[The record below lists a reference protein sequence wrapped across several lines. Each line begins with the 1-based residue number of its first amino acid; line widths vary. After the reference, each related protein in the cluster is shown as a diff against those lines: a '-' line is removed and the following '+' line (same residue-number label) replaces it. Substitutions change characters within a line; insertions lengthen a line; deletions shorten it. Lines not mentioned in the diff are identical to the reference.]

1 MADINNVTLVGRLVR
16 DAEARTTK
24 SGKNIAAFTLA
35 VSGIEKEYVDFI
47 DCLAWGKTA
56 EVVTKYTSKGK
67 RVGIVGKLHI
77 NKYETKDGEKRSRA
91 EVIVNSIQLLS
102 SAEASKKED
111 AEEAKPSDEVNLD
124 DVKLDEPVDL
134 SEIPF

>member
-24 SGKNIAAFTLA
+24 SGKNIAAFTIA

-56 EVVTKYTSKGK
+56 DVVTKYTSKGK
-67 RVGIVGKLHI
+67 RVGVVGKLHI

-102 SAEASKKED
+102 SAEAPKQ
-111 AEEAKPSDEVNLD
+111 EEETKPSDEVNLD

>member
-56 EVVTKYTSKGK
+56 DVITKYTSKGK

-111 AEEAKPSDEVNLD
+111 AEETKPSDEVNLD

>member
-24 SGKNIAAFTLA
+24 SGKNIAAFTIA

-56 EVVTKYTSKGK
+56 DVVTKYTSKGK

-111 AEEAKPSDEVNLD
+111 AEEAKPSDEVSLD
-124 DVKLDEPVDL
+124 DIKLDEPVDL

>member
-35 VSGIEKEYVDFI
+35 VRGIEKEYVDFI

-56 EVVTKYTSKGK
+56 DVVTKYTSKGK

>member
-24 SGKNIAAFTLA
+24 SGKNIAAFTIA

-56 EVVTKYTSKGK
+56 DVVTKYTSKGK

>member
-67 RVGIVGKLHI
+67 RVGVVGKLHI

-111 AEEAKPSDEVNLD
+111 AEETKPSDEVNLD

>member
-1 MADINNVTLVGRLVR
+1 MADINNVVLVGRLVR

-56 EVVTKYTSKGK
+56 DVVTQYTSKGK

-102 SAEASKKED
+102 SAEAPKQEE
-111 AEEAKPSDEVNLD
+111 AEETKPSDEVNLD

>member
-24 SGKNIAAFTLA
+24 SGKNIAAFTIA

-56 EVVTKYTSKGK
+56 DVVTKYTGKGK

>member
-24 SGKNIAAFTLA
+24 SGKNTAAFTIA
-35 VSGIEKEYVDFI
+35 VGGIEKEYVDFI
-47 DCLAWGKTA
+47 DCLVWGKTA

>member
-35 VSGIEKEYVDFI
+35 VNGIEKEYVDFI

-56 EVVTKYTSKGK
+56 DVVTKYTNKGK
-67 RVGIVGKLHI
+67 RVGVVGKLHI

>member
-56 EVVTKYTSKGK
+56 DVVTKYTSKGK

-111 AEEAKPSDEVNLD
+111 AEETKPSDEVNLD

>member
-56 EVVTKYTSKGK
+56 DVVTKYTGKGK
-67 RVGIVGKLHI
+67 RVGVVGKLHI

>member
-111 AEEAKPSDEVNLD
+111 TEETKPSDEVNLD

>member
-56 EVVTKYTSKGK
+56 DIITKYTSKGK
-67 RVGIVGKLHI
+67 RVGVVGKLHI

-91 EVIVNSIQLLS
+91 EVIVKSIQLLS

>member
-56 EVVTKYTSKGK
+56 DVVTKYTSKGK

-77 NKYETKDGEKRSRA
+77 NKYENKDGEKRSRA

-111 AEEAKPSDEVNLD
+111 TEETKPSDEVNLD
-124 DVKLDEPVDL
+124 DIKLDEPVDL

>member
-56 EVVTKYTSKGK
+56 DVVTKYTSKGK
-67 RVGIVGKLHI
+67 RVGVVGKLHI

-102 SAEASKKED
+102 SAEAPKSED
-111 AEEAKPSDEVNLD
+111 VEEPKTSDEVNLD

>member
-56 EVVTKYTSKGK
+56 DVVTKYTSKGK
-67 RVGIVGKLHI
+67 RVGVVGKLHI

-111 AEEAKPSDEVNLD
+111 AEETKPSDEVNLD

>member
-35 VSGIEKEYVDFI
+35 VSGIEKECVDFI

-56 EVVTKYTSKGK
+56 DVVTKYTSRGK

-111 AEEAKPSDEVNLD
+111 AEETKPSDEVNLD

>member
-56 EVVTKYTSKGK
+56 DVVTKYTSKGK

>member
-24 SGKNIAAFTLA
+24 SGKNIAAFTIA

-56 EVVTKYTSKGK
+56 DVVTKYTSKGK

-111 AEEAKPSDEVNLD
+111 AEETKPSDEVNLD

>member
-24 SGKNIAAFTLA
+24 SGKNIAAFTIA
-35 VSGIEKEYVDFI
+35 VDGIEKEYVDFI
-47 DCLAWGKTA
+47 DCLAWGKIA
-56 EVVTKYTSKGK
+56 DVVTKYTSKGK

-111 AEEAKPSDEVNLD
+111 AEETKPSDEVNLD

>member
-35 VSGIEKEYVDFI
+35 VGGIEKEYVDFI

-56 EVVTKYTSKGK
+56 DVVTKYTSKGK

-102 SAEASKKED
+102 SAEASKKEE
-111 AEEAKPSDEVNLD
+111 AEETKPSDEVSLD

>member
-35 VSGIEKEYVDFI
+35 VNGIEKEYVDFI

-56 EVVTKYTSKGK
+56 DVVTKYTNKGK
-67 RVGIVGKLHI
+67 RVGVVGKLHI

-102 SAEASKKED
+102 GAEASKKED

>member
-56 EVVTKYTSKGK
+56 DVVTKYTSKGK

-124 DVKLDEPVDL
+124 DIKLDEPVDL

>member
-24 SGKNIAAFTLA
+24 SGKNIAAFTIA

-56 EVVTKYTSKGK
+56 DVVTKYTGKGK
-67 RVGIVGKLHI
+67 RVGVVGKLHI

-111 AEEAKPSDEVNLD
+111 AGETKPSDEVNLD

>member
-24 SGKNIAAFTLA
+24 SGKNIAAFTIA

-56 EVVTKYTSKGK
+56 DVITKYTSKGK

-111 AEEAKPSDEVNLD
+111 AEETKPSDEVNLD
-124 DVKLDEPVDL
+124 DIKLDEPVDL

>member
-24 SGKNIAAFTLA
+24 SGKNIAAFTIA

-111 AEEAKPSDEVNLD
+111 AEETKPSDEVNLD

>member
-35 VSGIEKEYVDFI
+35 VSGIEKEYADFI

-56 EVVTKYTSKGK
+56 DVVTKYTSKGK

-102 SAEASKKED
+102 SAEAPKKED
-111 AEEAKPSDEVNLD
+111 AEETKPSDEVNLD

>member
-24 SGKNIAAFTLA
+24 SGKNIAAFTIA

-56 EVVTKYTSKGK
+56 DVVTKYTSKGK
-67 RVGIVGKLHI
+67 RVGVVGKLHI

-111 AEEAKPSDEVNLD
+111 AEETKPSDEVNLD

>member
-1 MADINNVTLVGRLVR
+1 MADINNVTIVGRLVR

-56 EVVTKYTSKGK
+56 DVVTKYTGKGK

-111 AEEAKPSDEVNLD
+111 AEETKPSDEVNLD

>member
-16 DAEARTTK
+16 DAEACTTK

-35 VSGIEKEYVDFI
+35 VNGIKKEYVDFI

-56 EVVTKYTSKGK
+56 DVVTKYIGKGK
-67 RVGIVGKLHI
+67 RVGVVGKLHI

-91 EVIVNSIQLLS
+91 EVIVNSIQLFS

-111 AEEAKPSDEVNLD
+111 AEETKPSDEVNLD

>member
-24 SGKNIAAFTLA
+24 SGKNIAAFTIA

-56 EVVTKYTSKGK
+56 DVVTQYTSKGK

-111 AEEAKPSDEVNLD
+111 AEETKPSDEVNLD

>member
-56 EVVTKYTSKGK
+56 DIITKYTSKGK

-111 AEEAKPSDEVNLD
+111 AEETKPSDEMNLD

>member
-56 EVVTKYTSKGK
+56 DAVTKYTSKGK

-111 AEEAKPSDEVNLD
+111 AEETKPSDEVNLD

>member
-56 EVVTKYTSKGK
+56 DIITKYTSKGK

-111 AEEAKPSDEVNLD
+111 AEETKPSDEVNLD

>member
-91 EVIVNSIQLLS
+91 EVIVNNIQLLS
-102 SAEASKKED
+102 SAEAQKKED